1 MSFDQHSSFVKEG
14 IKLYEEQIKKLEEI
28 KKEEREKRLN
38 NINIGN
44 KKNIINNNSIKN
56 KEIRKKLI
64 FKKERML
71 GKKRNIISN
80 TKKNYSI
87 NDLIYSVDD
96 FIYNKRD
103 FKYNDY
109 ESFFN
114 DIQLK
119 ISQNK
124 LNTNGFHVS
133 QKYLFNKY
141 YIINIFILIQA
152 VLKLQKYLNNP
163 RNFQNQITNKK
174 IFIDLNKFLNT
185 KIIETLFDSNLISNS
200 IINQEINKI
209 QLDEEEQEICD
220 IINKIKNGEDEDII
234 IIEEEYN
241 DDINKEINDENE
253 EKRCDNYNLSNTNNS
268 SRSSTEKKILYSE
281 EEKSITYIDKLI
293 KKVEDKNKFIIIP
306 MNNNSLYDLLNY
318 ISFNDNNPILRKLNN
333 YNNNKN
339 IRITNQQIIEKVGDI
354 NRNIINNELIVKNS
368 YLRKDA
374 CLKLYKAFCI
384 IFKDYDIQ
392 KNHIKD
398 LCKIIEYNARNQD
411 LDMKSKYKQY
421 IWHILKKMSL

>member
-44 KKNIINNNSIKN
+44 KKNIINNSIKN

-80 TKKNYSI
+80 AKKNYLI

-133 QKYLFNKY
+133 Q
-141 YIINIFILIQA
+141 
-152 VLKLQKYLNNP
+152 
-163 RNFQNQITNKK
+163 
-174 IFIDLNKFLNT
+174 
-185 KIIETLFDSNLISNS
+185 
-200 IINQEINKI
+200 
-209 QLDEEEQEICD
+209 
-220 IINKIKNGEDEDII
+220 
-234 IIEEEYN
+234 
-241 DDINKEINDENE
+241 
-253 EKRCDNYNLSNTNNS
+253 NY
-268 SRSSTEKKILYSE
+268 
-281 EEKSITYIDKLI
+281 
-293 KKVEDKNKFIIIP
+293 
-306 MNNNSLYDLLNY
+306 
-318 ISFNDNNPILRKLNN
+318 
-333 YNNNKN
+333 
-339 IRITNQQIIEKVGDI
+339 
-354 NRNIINNELIVKNS
+354 
-368 YLRKDA
+368 
-374 CLKLYKAFCI
+374 
-384 IFKDYDIQ
+384 
-392 KNHIKD
+392 
-398 LCKIIEYNARNQD
+398 
-411 LDMKSKYKQY
+411 
-421 IWHILKKMSL
+421 

>member
-1 MSFDQHSSFVKEG
+1 M
-14 IKLYEEQIKKLEEI
+14 
-28 KKEEREKRLN
+28 
-38 NINIGN
+38 
-44 KKNIINNNSIKN
+44 
-56 KEIRKKLI
+56 
-64 FKKERML
+64 
-71 GKKRNIISN
+71 
-80 TKKNYSI
+80 
-87 NDLIYSVDD
+87 
-96 FIYNKRD
+96 
-103 FKYNDY
+103 
-109 ESFFN
+109 
-114 DIQLK
+114 
-119 ISQNK
+119 
-124 LNTNGFHVS
+124 
-133 QKYLFNKY
+133 
-141 YIINIFILIQA
+141 
-152 VLKLQKYLNNP
+152 
-163 RNFQNQITNKK
+163 
-174 IFIDLNKFLNT
+174 NKFLNT

-209 QLDEEEQEICD
+209 QLDEEEQDICD
-220 IINKIKNGEDEDII
+220 IINKIENEEDEDII

-268 SRSSTEKKILYSE
+268 SRSSTERKILYSE

-318 ISFNDNNPILRKLNN
+318 INFNDNNPTLRKLNK
-333 YNNNKN
+333 YNIIKN
-339 IRITNQQIIEKVGDI
+339 LRITNQQIIEKVEDI

-411 LDMKSKYKQY
+411 LDMKSQYKQY